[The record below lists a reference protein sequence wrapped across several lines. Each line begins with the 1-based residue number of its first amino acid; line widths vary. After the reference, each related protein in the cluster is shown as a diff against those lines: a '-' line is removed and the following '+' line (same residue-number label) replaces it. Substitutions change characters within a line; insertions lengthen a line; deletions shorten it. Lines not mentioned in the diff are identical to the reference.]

1 MYGAHRSRVGGSDHR
16 GLRPPAAG
24 GLRSQKAQNQGAQT
38 SWGSD
43 PGWGLR
49 PRWRAQ
55 TQGTQIWGAQTSG
68 GLDPGCGL
76 KPLRARNWG
85 AQNRWGSDPT
95 GGSDWGAWRIQTLEG
110 FRPRLGAQTP
120 EGSELGEL
128 RPQGAQTRVPTRGGS
143 DLRRGFRPEGA
154 HVSST
159 CDYVFG
165 EKPRR
170 PQRNWQ

>member
-1 MYGAHRSRVGGSDHR
+1 M
-16 GLRPPAAG
+16 AG
-24 GLRSQKAQNQGAQT
+24 GLRSLKAQNRGAQT
-38 SWGSD
+38 LGGTD

-49 PRWRAQ
+49 PRLRVQ
-55 TQGTQIWGAQTSG
+55 TQGTQIWGAHISG

-85 AQNRWGSDPT
+85 ELRIGRAQTQGCSDPT
-95 GGSDWGAWRIQTLEG
+95 GGSDRGLWRVQTLGGG
-110 FRPRLGAQTP
+110 FRRRLGAQTP
-120 EGSELGEL
+120 EGSELGGSEMGGL
-128 RPQGAQTRVPTRGGS
+128 RPQGAQTRVPTRG
-143 DLRRGFRPEGA
+143 GFRPEGA